1 MNTNVEELLKL
12 DPNQLEL
19 IIEIVRRDIKAR
31 RIGEAEDLLE
41 LLAFVFPM
49 RPEVHL
55 ARAEYE
61 KSKGN
66 LAAAEVAEEVA
77 SWFQ

>member
-1 MNTNVEELLKL
+1 MTSNAEELLKL
-12 DPNQLEL
+12 NHSQLDL
-19 IIEIVRRDIKAR
+19 MIEIVRRDIKGR

-77 SWFQ
+77 SWFK

>member
-1 MNTNVEELLKL
+1 MNTHVEGFLKM

-19 IIEIVRRDIKAR
+19 IVEILRRDIKAR
-31 RIGEAEDLLE
+31 RVAEAEDLLE
-41 LLAFVFPM
+41 LLTFVFPL

-55 ARAEYE
+55 VRAEFE

-66 LAAAEVAEEVA
+66 LEEAEVAEEVA
-77 SWFQ
+77 SWFK